1 MDTVYSENNHIIMVG
16 KVTSDKRFSH
26 EIYGEKFYIF
36 DLSVP
41 RLSGNSDIIPITIS
55 ERLMVNGELP
65 IGTKITVEGQFRSY
79 NSYGEG
85 KNKLVLTVFAKNVTL
100 LEDQESEVEARKDFI
115 SNEVT
120 LIGYICKKPVYRQTP
135 FGREIADILLAVN
148 RAYSK
153 SDYIPCIAWGR
164 TARFCE
170 NMEVGTEVKLVGRV
184 QSRQYEK
191 KHEDG
196 TVENKVAYEV
206 SVGSLEVVN
215 QKDDGEAEEAPVE
228 ENKEANEIPV
238 EAFDMMIGNIIDDK
252 EVQDKVGY
260 EKYDIVAAN
269 ILADVLVP
277 LTPVIIHQ
285 LKKGGIYITSGIIE
299 DKEEVVVE
307 AVKKA
312 GLEVLEVN
320 HQGEWVS
327 VTARKN

>member
-1 MDTVYSENNHIIMVG
+1 MDTVYSENNHIILVG
-16 KVTSDKRFSH
+16 KVTSEKRFSH

-41 RLSGNSDIIPITIS
+41 RLSGNADIIPITIS
-55 ERLMVNGELP
+55 ERLMVNGDLP
-65 IGTKITVEGQFRSY
+65 INTKITVEGQFRSY

-100 LEDQESEVEARKDFI
+100 LDDQESEVEARKDFI

-120 LIGYICKKPVYRQTP
+120 LNGYICKKPVYRQTP

-170 NMEVGTEVKLVGRV
+170 NMEVGTEVKIVGRV

-196 TVENKVAYEV
+196 TIENKVAYEV
-206 SVGSLEVVN
+206 SVGSLEVIEK
-215 QKDDGEAEEAPVE
+215 KDSTAEAENKEEVAEVE
-228 ENKEANEIPV
+228 ENKEAIYL
-238 EAFDMMIGNIIDDK
+238 DKMNINK
-252 EVQDKVGY
+252 F
-260 EKYDIVAAN
+260 
-269 ILADVLVP
+269 L
-277 LTPVIIHQ
+277 
-285 LKKGGIYITSGIIE
+285 
-299 DKEEVVVE
+299 
-307 AVKKA
+307 
-312 GLEVLEVN
+312 
-320 HQGEWVS
+320 
-327 VTARKN
+327 